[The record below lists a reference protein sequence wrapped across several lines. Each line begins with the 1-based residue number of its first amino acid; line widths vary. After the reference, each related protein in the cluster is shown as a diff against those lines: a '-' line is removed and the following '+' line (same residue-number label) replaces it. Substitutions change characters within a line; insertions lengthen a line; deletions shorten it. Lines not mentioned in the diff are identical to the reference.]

1 MLLYVPGVEPSS
13 YSGVTSAVDVM
24 PTVLD
29 VMDCEIPAVVD
40 GRSLLSMAR
49 DNSLPGRD
57 YTITGEKFKF
67 ADEPSVIVGGKPG
80 TMANSTV
87 TTVTT
92 DEWSLLYTEEAAMS
106 ELYHL
111 PSDPTQSNNV
121 IHDKP
126 DVGRETHAQ
135 FTAFLKET
143 GVPESTRRRLSE
155 LRI

>member
-1 MLLYVPGVEPSS
+1 
-13 YSGVTSAVDVM
+13 
-24 PTVLD
+24 
-29 VMDCEIPAVVD
+29 
-40 GRSLLSMAR
+40 MAR
-49 DNSLPGRD
+49 DSSLPGRD